1 MYSRITQSDV
11 YYGWFVVG
19 ACFLGSLVVFG
30 ISYSFGVFF
39 DRMLIE
45 FGRSRGETS
54 LVFGVQTFVMY
65 VGAAVIG
72 GFVDRYGTRRLL
84 LGAMGLLAVG
94 LGGVA
99 LSTSFV
105 QVMLFYGVVTS
116 LGLSIVYVVAFATVP
131 RWFGRRRGFAG
142 GLASA
147 GTGVGMLLA
156 TPAASTLIVAIGW
169 RSTYALFLIV
179 ALALLAIAVTVIA
192 GDPHQLDIDA
202 TGEFPDGL
210 VTERRMTSWRDQLRE
225 TVGVARTPSFLLVLL
240 GWVGIYATLYVVF
253 AHLVVYTTD
262 AGMGRSV
269 GVWALGL
276 VGGATS
282 LSRLVIG
289 LVSDRFG
296 RVRVFVTCSAVM
308 GLSTLALTATGSAL
322 GVYLFALVYGAAYGG
337 NGALLSPLTADLFG
351 ADNINVVFG
360 LVSVSFAIS
369 GLLAPPAAGVVY
381 DAFASYAPAFAVAG
395 ALGVLGAGL
404 VAGANRLEAA

>member
-1 MYSRITQSDV
+1 MYSRVTQSDV

-105 QVMLFYGVVTS
+105 QVVLFYGVVTS
-116 LGLSIVYVVAFATVP
+116 LGLSIVYVVAFATIP
-131 RWFGRRRGFAG
+131 RWFDRRRGFAG

-156 TPAASTLIVAIGW
+156 TPAASTLIVTIGW

-179 ALALLAIAVTVIA
+179 ALALLAIAVSVIA

-210 VTERRMTSWRDQLRE
+210 VTERRLTSWRDQLRE
-225 TVGVARTPSFLLVLL
+225 TVSVARTPSFLFVLL
-240 GWVGIYATLYVVF
+240 GWVGIYTTLYVVF

-276 VGGATS
+276 IGGATS

-308 GLSTLALTATGSAL
+308 GLSTLTLTATDSEL

-381 DAFASYAPAFAVAG
+381 DAFANYAPAFAVAG